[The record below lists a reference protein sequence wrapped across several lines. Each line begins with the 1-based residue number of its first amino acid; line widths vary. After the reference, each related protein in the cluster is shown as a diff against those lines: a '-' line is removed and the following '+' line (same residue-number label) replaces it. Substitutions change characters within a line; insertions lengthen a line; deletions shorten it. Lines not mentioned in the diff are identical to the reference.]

1 MSYSILIRREA
12 EIDLDEIFV
21 WYEMQKVGLD
31 FNFVTQFEETLQ
43 KILNNHYY
51 TATILKDAR
60 RATLK
65 RFPYEIVYR
74 INEQNVEVRIIAII
88 HQSRDPGWFRG
99 RITQ

>member
-1 MSYSILIRREA
+1 
-12 EIDLDEIFV
+12 
-21 WYEMQKVGLD
+21 MQKAGLG

-43 KILNNHYY
+43 KIFNNPYY

-65 RFPYEIVYR
+65 RFPYEIVHR

-88 HQSRDPGWFRG
+88 HQSRDPEWFRK
-99 RITQ
+99 RVTQ